1 MKLLH
6 IDTSA
11 LGAFSVS
18 RNLTKAIVAEFAR
31 NHPGVEVTYRDL
43 HLEPLPHWA
52 PSDPN
57 SGVSD
62 PVMDEFLAS
71 DVVVV
76 GAPMYNYNVSSSLKA
91 WIDRIAVAGKTFR
104 YTSAGPEGLAGDKRV
119 IIASSRGGIYTGDSP
134 VAHMDFQEPY
144 LRTMLGF
151 LGITDLEF
159 IRAEGL
165 AMGDEQKAKA
175 IAEAMAAI
183 DGLVRKAA

>member
-18 RNLTKAIVAEFAR
+18 RNLTKAIVAEFVR
-31 NHPGVEVTYRDL
+31 NHPGVEITYRDL
-43 HLEPLPHWA
+43 HQEPLPHWS

-57 SGVSD
+57 SGASD
-62 PVMDEFLAS
+62 PVLDEFLAAN
-71 DVVVV
+71 VIVI

-91 WIDRIAVAGKTFR
+91 WIDRVAVAGKTFR
-104 YTSAGPEGLAGDKRV
+104 YTSAGPEGLSGDKKIV
-119 IIASSRGGIYTGDSP
+119 IASSRGGVYTGGSP

-144 LRTMLGF
+144 LRSMLGF
-151 LGITDLEF
+151 LGVTDLEF

-165 AMGDEQKAKA
+165 AMGDEQKAKS
-175 IAEAMAAI
+175 IAEAMTAI
-183 DGLVRKAA
+183 DGLLRKAA